1 MTLRFHKTL
10 YDGEAVDQAV
20 KELSDWAE
28 FTLSEEDGYW
38 VVAIAPGEDVDGAMV
53 RGELSN
59 YALGLT
65 IERRGGQ

>member
-1 MTLRFHKTL
+1 MTLRFHKEL

-20 KELSDWAE
+20 KELAEWAE
-28 FTLSEEDGYW
+28 FELSEEPGYW
-38 VVAIAPGEDVDGAMV
+38 VVAVTPAADVDGAMV

-65 IERRGGQ
+65 IERRGA